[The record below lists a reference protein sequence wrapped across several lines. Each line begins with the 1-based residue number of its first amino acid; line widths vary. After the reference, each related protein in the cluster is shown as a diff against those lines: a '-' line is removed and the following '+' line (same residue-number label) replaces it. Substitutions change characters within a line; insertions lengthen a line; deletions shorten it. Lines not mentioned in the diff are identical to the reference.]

1 MKESKLFK
9 SLVATFVV
17 IVLSGPAVVQ
27 AAGTPSNFEDA
38 RAIVSYA
45 DLNLENEEG
54 VRELYQ
60 RLQYASKEICIII
73 ASPNTAES
81 IIFNSSRR
89 RATRSRAHRPR
100 PDVRAAARRRH
111 RHLPHAA
118 HYRAPSPPRVR
129 SITT

>member
-9 SLVATFVV
+9 KLVATFVV
-17 IVLSGPAVVQ
+17 IVLGGPAVVL
-27 AAGTPSNFEDA
+27 AGTSSYVEDA
-38 RAIVSYA
+38 KAIVSYA
-45 DLNLENEEG
+45 DLNLGNEEG

-89 RATRSRAHRPR
+89 RATRQCYRDTLSNAVDNFGNEDLTR
-100 PDVRAAARRRH
+100 V
-111 RHLPHAA
+111 HAG
-118 HYRAPSPPRVR
+118 
-129 SITT
+129 